1 MIKFCSG
8 WWRWAVRGGGDFGWV
23 PLPWRER
30 IERGGGGKKHGS
42 REAAMEGRAE
52 REMSFQESEK

>member
-1 MIKFCSG
+1 MGGSG
-8 WWRWAVRGGGDFGWV
+8 KGEFGWV